1 MPDCLCV
8 RRSAERGSETPLFLA
23 LSDTVA
29 GETGKLYSN
38 LKEVK
43 IDPKAED
50 ALVANRLLAVDKYWS
65 GLVKSKHELVSEIS
79 SGNKGKQ

>member
-1 MPDCLCV
+1 MCNVANV
-8 RRSAERGSETPLFLA
+8 RRSAERGSETPLYVA
-23 LSDTVA
+23 LSDIVV

-50 ALVANRLLAVDKYWS
+50 ALVAKRLVAVDKYWS
-65 GLVKSKHELVSEIS
+65 GLVKSKEELVGEYASA
-79 SGNKGKQ
+79 NKGKQ